1 MSTIQTPKAP
11 AATIPLL
18 EAGDRLTRAEFE
30 RRYAASPQI
39 KKAELLEGV
48 VYVPSPARLRQHGR
62 PHLHVNTWLGNYEA
76 GTPGVIAADNATA
89 RLDLDNEPQP
99 DALLLIDPERGG
111 QVAISHDDFI
121 EGAPELVVEVA
132 ASSVSYDLHV
142 KLNVYRRN
150 GVREYVVWRVSDRQI
165 DWFVL
170 NEGRYD
176 RREPDPDGLYRS
188 TVFPGLWLDP
198 NALLNGDLAAV
209 LAVLSRGM
217 ATPEHAAFLA
227 DPGQGAP

>member
-1 MSTIQTPKAP
+1 MSTTQTPKTPTASL
-11 AATIPLL
+11 PLL

-30 RRYAASPQI
+30 RRYEASPRI

-48 VYVPSPARLRQHGR
+48 VYVPSPARLQQHGR
-62 PHLHVNTWLGNYEA
+62 PHAQILGWLVHYEA

-111 QVAISHDDFI
+111 QVRISDDDFI

-150 GVREYVVWRVSDRQI
+150 GVREYVVWRVHDRQF

-170 NEGRYD
+170 NEGVYD

-198 NALLNGDLAAV
+198 NALLNGDLATV
-209 LAVLSRGM
+209 LAALNRGM

-227 DPGQGAP
+227 NPPEETA